1 VQGLVAVNELLKSV
15 VMVVATAGGAAL
27 AAGAA
32 IAATKAVSPAARATV
47 IQRRVQFMASPNDVA
62 VHVFCGSDSIQLEL
76 FFEP

>member
-1 VQGLVAVNELLKSV
+1 VQGLTAVNELVKSV

-32 IAATKAVSPAARATV
+32 SAANQVVSPAARASV

-62 VHVFCGSDSIQLEL
+62 VHVFCGPDSIQLEL